1 LANVIPVPPSGGSAP
16 TPLTAGEASAVQLVA
31 NLNPQAGAAM
41 TFFADGSLLGTDF
54 ANLGAAI
61 SGGQDAQPFVAQ
73 TVTDMKQLLTSYLAA
88 MPSLAAGVSV
98 PGGPTLAI
106 PAQFATD
113 VVSAGLKALMIG
125 DAGLDRA
132 YAGAL
137 NQFFGT
143 EQAVLLTPPP

>member
-1 LANVIPVPPSGGSAP
+1 
-16 TPLTAGEASAVQLVA
+16 
-31 NLNPQAGAAM
+31 M

-125 DAGLDRA
+125 DRA